1 MEEKNKNFVCKE
13 VNNRVQRTFRE
24 LELFYAAIKMC
35 PDGIIIGD
43 AEGYITEVN
52 DGLLKMYSD
61 CDRSVFVGKHV
72 VEFLVEEDRE
82 RAVHDSL
89 DTLKSGQGKTSEYRV
104 LSKNG
109 KELPVE
115 VTVALI
121 KDEDEKIIGFVD
133 IVRNISNRKKIEAE
147 LRQNNQKI
155 ELMNEK
161 LRIVGGLTR
170 HDIFN
175 KLQIINSYVFLANK
189 KGNYEQALN
198 SIKGASEQINKL
210 LEFSKDFEMIGSEE
224 LRNVDV
230 DASFYEA
237 VGLVSDLKGIRV
249 INECTGLTVL
259 ADSLLRQLFYNLLD
273 NTLKYGENTTQIR
286 VSYKESN
293 GQLSLVYEDNGVGIA
308 SGDKAKIFNR
318 SFGKG
323 TGLGLYLIAKIME
336 VYGWQIEE
344 IGVEGEG
351 AKFVFTIPEK
361 NAEGKRNYKI
371 RNSWIANG
379 NKES

>member
-1 MEEKNKNFVCKE
+1 
-13 VNNRVQRTFRE
+13 
-24 LELFYAAIKMC
+24 
-35 PDGIIIGD
+35 
-43 AEGYITEVN
+43 
-52 DGLLKMYSD
+52 
-61 CDRSVFVGKHV
+61 
-72 VEFLVEEDRE
+72 
-82 RAVHDSL
+82 
-89 DTLKSGQGKTSEYRV
+89 
-104 LSKNG
+104 
-109 KELPVE
+109 
-115 VTVALI
+115 
-121 KDEDEKIIGFVD
+121 
-133 IVRNISNRKKIEAE
+133 
-147 LRQNNQKI
+147 
-155 ELMNEK
+155 LMNEK

-344 IGVEGEG
+344 IGAEGEG

-371 RNSWIANG
+371 RNS
-379 NKES
+379 